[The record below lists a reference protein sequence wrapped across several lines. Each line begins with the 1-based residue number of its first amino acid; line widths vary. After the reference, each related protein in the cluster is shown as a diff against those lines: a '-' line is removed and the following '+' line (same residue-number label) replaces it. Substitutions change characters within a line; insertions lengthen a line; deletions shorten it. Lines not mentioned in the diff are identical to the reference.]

1 MSEQKEKKKLPI
13 PGQRIVRSSVAVACC
28 FIIYYLRG
36 QQGIPFYSALAV
48 LQCIQPYTDSTKNM
62 GKKRTTGTLIGAFWG
77 LVMLL
82 ILIAVSGGKME
93 DMHVSILQY
102 LLISIF
108 TGIVL
113 YSTVLLDCTNSSYFS
128 CVVFLSITVNHIT
141 DENPFLF
148 VLNRVVDTMIGVVLA
163 ILINK
168 IHMPRKK
175 QKDILFVSG
184 VDDTILTKQ
193 MTLTSYSKV
202 ELNRLI
208 DDGMKFTISSRRT
221 PASIREALPGVH
233 IKCPVIAMDGAVL
246 YDMNENAYL
255 QKYAIPKEQA
265 AFMND
270 LLKKYDIA
278 YFANTVVDDLLVIYY
293 EDLKNISMKG
303 VYERR
308 RKSLYRNYVKTN
320 QPVCENIV
328 YFFGVDTMEKLEA
341 FCQALEEADE
351 AGDFRFVLSKS
362 QYVEGYGNVKIY
374 HKDATR
380 ENMLENLKEYLGVE
394 KTMTFGSI
402 PGRYDIF
409 VEDSNGDVM
418 VKELKKQFG
427 PISLRVLL
435 KDET

>member
-1 MSEQKEKKKLPI
+1 MSEQQEKKKKKIPI
-13 PGQRIVRSSVAVACC
+13 PGQRIVRSAIAVACC
-28 FIIYYLRG
+28 FVIYYIRG

-77 LVMLL
+77 LIMLL

-102 LLISIF
+102 LLISVF
-108 TGIVL
+108 TGVVL

-168 IHMPRKK
+168 VHMPRKK
-175 QKDILFVSG
+175 LKDILFVSG
-184 VDDTILTKQ
+184 VDDTILTKE

-208 DDGMKFTISSRRT
+208 DDGMKFTISSMRT

-233 IKCPVIAMDGAVL
+233 IKNPVIAMDGAVL

-255 QKYAIPKEQA
+255 QKCAMSKDQA
-265 AFMND
+265 QFMTD
-270 LLKKYDIA
+270 QLKKYELA
-278 YFANTVVDDLLVIYY
+278 YFTNTVVDDLLVIYY
-293 EDLKNISMKG
+293 EELSNISMKG

-308 RKSLYRNYVKTN
+308 RKSLYRNYVKTD
-320 QPVCENIV
+320 QPMYENVV
-328 YFFGVDTMEKLEA
+328 YLFVVDTMDKLQK
-341 FCQALEEADE
+341 FYDQVQQMEEASDY
-351 AGDFRFVLSKS
+351 RLVLNES
-362 QYVEGYGNVKIY
+362 QYLEDYGNIKIY

-380 ENMLENLKEYLGVE
+380 DKMLKNLKEYLGVE

-402 PGRYDIF
+402 PGKYDIF

-418 VKELKKQFG
+418 VKELKKQFE
-427 PISLRVLL
+427 PITFWGKR
-435 KDET
+435 

>member
-1 MSEQKEKKKLPI
+1 MSEQREKKKKKIPI
-13 PGQRIVRSSVAVACC
+13 PGQRIVRSAIAVACC
-28 FIIYYLRG
+28 FVIYYIRG

-62 GKKRTTGTLIGAFWG
+62 GKKRTIGTLIGAFWG
-77 LVMLL
+77 LVLLL
-82 ILIAVSGGKME
+82 ILIAVNGGRMA
-93 DMHVSILQY
+93 DMQESALQY
-102 LLISIF
+102 LLVSVF

-168 IHMPRKK
+168 VHMPRKK
-175 QKDILFVSG
+175 RKDVLFVSG
-184 VDDTILTKQ
+184 VDDTILTKE

-208 DDGMKFTISSRRT
+208 DDGMKFTISSMRT

-233 IKCPVIAMDGAVL
+233 IKIPVIAMDGAVL

-255 QKYAIPKEQA
+255 QKYTMSYDQAQFMTEQ
-265 AFMND
+265 
-270 LLKKYDIA
+270 LKKYEVA

-293 EDLKNISMKG
+293 ESLSNKSMQG
-303 VYERR
+303 VYDRR
-308 RKSLYRNYVKTN
+308 RKSLYRNYVKTD
-320 QPVCENIV
+320 QPVYENIV
-328 YFFGVDTMEKLEA
+328 YFFCVDTMEKLQKFYDAMQEM
-341 FCQALEEADE
+341 QEVSQY
-351 AGDFRFVLSKS
+351 RFVLNKS
-362 QYVEGYGNVKIY
+362 QYFEGYGNIKIY

-380 ENMLENLKEYLGVE
+380 ENMLEQLKKHMEVE
-394 KTMTFGSI
+394 ETMTFGSI
-402 PGRYDIF
+402 PGKYDIF
-409 VEDSNGDVM
+409 VEDSDGNVM
-418 VKELKKQFG
+418 VKELKKQFE
-427 PISLRVLL
+427 PIAFFA
-435 KDET
+435 DN

>member
-1 MSEQKEKKKLPI
+1 MSEQQEKKKKKMPI
-13 PGQRIVRSSVAVACC
+13 PGQRIIRSAIAVACC
-28 FIIYYLRG
+28 FVIYYIRG

-77 LVMLL
+77 LIMLL

-102 LLISIF
+102 LLISVF
-108 TGIVL
+108 TGVVL

-168 IHMPRKK
+168 VHMPRRKL
-175 QKDILFVSG
+175 KDILFVSG
-184 VDDTILTKQ
+184 VDDTILTKE

-208 DDGMKFTISSRRT
+208 DDGMKFTISSMRT

-233 IKCPVIAMDGAVL
+233 IKNPVIAMDGAVL

-255 QKYAIPKEQA
+255 KKCTMSRDQA
-265 AFMND
+265 QFMTD
-270 LLKKYDIA
+270 QLKKYELA
-278 YFANTVVDDLLVIYY
+278 YFTNTVVDDLLVIYY
-293 EDLKNISMKG
+293 EELSNISMKG

-308 RKSLYRNYVKTN
+308 RKSLYRNYVKTD
-320 QPVCENIV
+320 QPMYENVV
-328 YFFGVDTMEKLEA
+328 YLFVVDTMDKLRR
-341 FCQALEEADE
+341 FYDQLQQMEEAADY
-351 AGDFRFVLSKS
+351 RLVLNES
-362 QYVEGYGNVKIY
+362 QYLEGYGNIKIY

-380 ENMLENLKEYLGVE
+380 DKMLKNLKEYLGVE

-402 PGRYDIF
+402 PGKYDIF

-418 VKELKKQFG
+418 VKELKKQFE
-427 PISLRVLL
+427 PITFGGKR
-435 KDET
+435 

>member
-1 MSEQKEKKKLPI
+1 MSEQQEKKKKKMPI
-13 PGQRIVRSSVAVACC
+13 PGQRIIRSAIAVACC
-28 FIIYYLRG
+28 FVIYYIRG

-77 LVMLL
+77 LIMLL

-102 LLISIF
+102 LLISVF
-108 TGIVL
+108 TGVVL

-168 IHMPRKK
+168 VHMPRRKL
-175 QKDILFVSG
+175 KDILFVSG
-184 VDDTILTKQ
+184 VDDTILTKE

-208 DDGMKFTISSRRT
+208 DDGMKFTISSMRT

-233 IKCPVIAMDGAVL
+233 IKNPVIAMDGAVL

-255 QKYAIPKEQA
+255 KKCTMSRDQA
-265 AFMND
+265 QFMTD
-270 LLKKYDIA
+270 QLKKYELA
-278 YFANTVVDDLLVIYY
+278 YFTNTVVDDLLVIYY
-293 EDLKNISMKG
+293 EELSNISMKG

-308 RKSLYRNYVKTN
+308 RKSLYRNYVKTD
-320 QPVCENIV
+320 QPMYENVV
-328 YFFGVDTMEKLEA
+328 YLFVVDTMDKLRR
-341 FCQALEEADE
+341 FYDQLQQMEEAADY
-351 AGDFRFVLSKS
+351 RLVLNES
-362 QYVEGYGNVKIY
+362 QYLEGYGNIKIY

-380 ENMLENLKEYLGVE
+380 DKMLKNLKEYLGVE

-402 PGRYDIF
+402 PGKYDIF

-418 VKELKKQFG
+418 VKELKKQFE
-427 PISLRVLL
+427 PITFWGKR
-435 KDET
+435 

>member
-1 MSEQKEKKKLPI
+1 MSEQREKKKKKIPI
-13 PGQRIVRSSVAVACC
+13 PGQRIVRSAIAVACC
-28 FIIYYLRG
+28 FVIYYIRG

-62 GKKRTTGTLIGAFWG
+62 GKKRTIGTLIGAFWG
-77 LVMLL
+77 LVLLL
-82 ILIAVSGGKME
+82 ILIAVNGGRMA
-93 DMHVSILQY
+93 DMQESALQY
-102 LLISIF
+102 LLVSVF

-168 IHMPRKK
+168 VHMPRKK
-175 QKDILFVSG
+175 RKDVLFVSG
-184 VDDTILTKQ
+184 VDDTILTKE

-208 DDGMKFTISSRRT
+208 DDGMKFTISSMRT

-233 IKCPVIAMDGAVL
+233 IKIPVIAMDGAVL

-255 QKYAIPKEQA
+255 QKYTMSHDQA
-265 AFMND
+265 QFMTKQ
-270 LLKKYDIA
+270 LKKYEVA

-293 EDLKNISMKG
+293 ESLSNKSMQG
-303 VYERR
+303 VYDRR
-308 RKSLYRNYVKTN
+308 RKSLYRNYVKTD
-320 QPVCENIV
+320 QPVYENIV
-328 YFFGVDTMEKLEA
+328 YFFCVDTMEKLQKFYDAMQEM
-341 FCQALEEADE
+341 QEVSQY
-351 AGDFRFVLSKS
+351 RFVLNKS
-362 QYVEGYGNVKIY
+362 QYFEGYGNIKIY

-380 ENMLENLKEYLGVE
+380 ENMLEQLKKHMEVE
-394 KTMTFGSI
+394 ETMTFGSI
-402 PGRYDIF
+402 PGKYDIF
-409 VEDSNGDVM
+409 VEDSDGNVM
-418 VKELKKQFG
+418 VKELKKQFE
-427 PISLRVLL
+427 PIAFFA
-435 KDET
+435 DN

>member
-1 MSEQKEKKKLPI
+1 MSEQQEKKKKKIPI
-13 PGQRIVRSSVAVACC
+13 PGQRIIRSAIAVACC
-28 FIIYYLRG
+28 FVIYNIRG

-77 LVMLL
+77 LIMLL

-102 LLISIF
+102 LLISVF
-108 TGIVL
+108 TGVVL

-168 IHMPRKK
+168 VHMPRKK
-175 QKDILFVSG
+175 LKDILFVSG
-184 VDDTILTKQ
+184 VDDTILTKE

-208 DDGMKFTISSRRT
+208 DDGMKFTISSMRT

-233 IKCPVIAMDGAVL
+233 IKNPVIAMDGAVL

-255 QKYAIPKEQA
+255 KKCTMSRDQA
-265 AFMND
+265 QFMTD
-270 LLKKYDIA
+270 QLKKYELA
-278 YFANTVVDDLLVIYY
+278 YFTNTVVDDLLVIYY
-293 EDLKNISMKG
+293 EELSNISMKG

-308 RKSLYRNYVKTN
+308 RKSLYRNYVKTD
-320 QPVCENIV
+320 QPMYENVV
-328 YFFGVDTMEKLEA
+328 YLFVVDTMDKLRR
-341 FCQALEEADE
+341 FYDQLQQMEEAADY
-351 AGDFRFVLSKS
+351 RLVLNES
-362 QYVEGYGNVKIY
+362 QYLEGYGNIKIY

-380 ENMLENLKEYLGVE
+380 DKMLKTLKEYLGVE

-402 PGRYDIF
+402 PGKYDIF

-418 VKELKKQFG
+418 VKELKKQFE
-427 PISLRVLL
+427 PITFWGKR
-435 KDET
+435 

>member
-1 MSEQKEKKKLPI
+1 MSEQREKKKKKIPI
-13 PGQRIVRSSVAVACC
+13 PGQRIVRSAIAVACC
-28 FIIYYLRG
+28 FVIYYIRG

-62 GKKRTTGTLIGAFWG
+62 GKKRTIGTLIGAFWG
-77 LVMLL
+77 LVLLL
-82 ILIAVSGGKME
+82 ILIAVNGGRMA
-93 DMHVSILQY
+93 DMQESALQY
-102 LLISIF
+102 LLVSVF

-168 IHMPRKK
+168 VHMPRKK
-175 QKDILFVSG
+175 RKDVLFVSG
-184 VDDTILTKQ
+184 VDDTILTKE

-208 DDGMKFTISSRRT
+208 DDGMKFTISSMRT

-233 IKCPVIAMDGAVL
+233 IKIPVIAMDGAVL

-255 QKYAIPKEQA
+255 QKYTMSHDQAQFMTEQ
-265 AFMND
+265 
-270 LLKKYDIA
+270 LKKYEVA

-293 EDLKNISMKG
+293 ESLSNKSMQG
-303 VYERR
+303 VYDRR
-308 RKSLYRNYVKTN
+308 RKSLYRNYVKTD
-320 QPVCENIV
+320 QPVYENIV
-328 YFFGVDTMEKLEA
+328 YFFCVDTMEKLQKFYDAMQEL
-341 FCQALEEADE
+341 QEVSQY
-351 AGDFRFVLSKS
+351 RFVLNKS
-362 QYVEGYGNVKIY
+362 QYFEGYGNIKIY

-380 ENMLENLKEYLGVE
+380 ENMLEQLKKHMEVE
-394 KTMTFGSI
+394 ETMTFGSI
-402 PGRYDIF
+402 PGKYDIF
-409 VEDSNGDVM
+409 VEDSDGNVM
-418 VKELKKQFG
+418 VKELKKQFE
-427 PISLRVLL
+427 PIAFFA
-435 KDET
+435 DN

>member
-1 MSEQKEKKKLPI
+1 MSEQQEKKKKKIPI
-13 PGQRIVRSSVAVACC
+13 PGQRIIRSAIAVACC
-28 FIIYYLRG
+28 FVIYYIRG

-77 LVMLL
+77 LIMLL

-102 LLISIF
+102 LLISVF
-108 TGIVL
+108 TGVVL

-168 IHMPRKK
+168 VHMPRKK
-175 QKDILFVSG
+175 LKDILFVSG
-184 VDDTILTKQ
+184 VDDTILTKE

-208 DDGMKFTISSRRT
+208 DDGMKFTISSMRT

-233 IKCPVIAMDGAVL
+233 IKNPVIAMDGAVL

-255 QKYAIPKEQA
+255 KKCTMSRDQA
-265 AFMND
+265 QFMTD
-270 LLKKYDIA
+270 QLKKYELA
-278 YFANTVVDDLLVIYY
+278 YFTNTVVDDLLVIYY
-293 EDLKNISMKG
+293 EELSNISMKG

-308 RKSLYRNYVKTN
+308 RKSLYRNYVKTD
-320 QPVCENIV
+320 QPMYENVV
-328 YFFGVDTMEKLEA
+328 YLFVVDTMDKLRR
-341 FCQALEEADE
+341 FYDQLQQMEEAADY
-351 AGDFRFVLSKS
+351 RLVLNES
-362 QYVEGYGNVKIY
+362 QYLEGYGNIKIY

-380 ENMLENLKEYLGVE
+380 DKMLKNLKEYLGVE

-402 PGRYDIF
+402 PGKYDIF

-418 VKELKKQFG
+418 VKELKKQFE
-427 PISLRVLL
+427 PITFWGKR
-435 KDET
+435 

>member
-1 MSEQKEKKKLPI
+1 MSEQQEKKKKKMPI
-13 PGQRIVRSSVAVACC
+13 PGQRIIRSAIAVACC
-28 FIIYYLRG
+28 FVIYYIRG

-77 LVMLL
+77 LIMLL

-102 LLISIF
+102 LLISVF
-108 TGIVL
+108 TGVVL

-168 IHMPRKK
+168 VHMPRKK
-175 QKDILFVSG
+175 LKDILFVSG
-184 VDDTILTKQ
+184 VDDTILTKE

-208 DDGMKFTISSRRT
+208 DDGMKFTISSMRT

-233 IKCPVIAMDGAVL
+233 IKNPVIAMDGAVL

-255 QKYAIPKEQA
+255 KKCTMSRDQA
-265 AFMND
+265 QFMTD
-270 LLKKYDIA
+270 QLKKYELA
-278 YFANTVVDDLLVIYY
+278 YFTNTVVDDLLVIYY
-293 EDLKNISMKG
+293 EELSNISMKG

-308 RKSLYRNYVKTN
+308 RKSLYRNYVKTD
-320 QPVCENIV
+320 QPMYENVV
-328 YFFGVDTMEKLEA
+328 YLFVVDTMDKLRR
-341 FCQALEEADE
+341 FYDQLQQMEEAADY
-351 AGDFRFVLSKS
+351 RLVLNES
-362 QYVEGYGNVKIY
+362 QYLEGYGNIKIY

-380 ENMLENLKEYLGVE
+380 DKMLKTLKEYLGVE

-402 PGRYDIF
+402 PGKYDIF

-418 VKELKKQFG
+418 VKELKKQFE
-427 PISLRVLL
+427 PI
-435 KDET
+435 TFWGWTH

>member
-1 MSEQKEKKKLPI
+1 MSEQQEKKKKKIPI
-13 PGQRIVRSSVAVACC
+13 PGQRIVRSAIAVACC
-28 FIIYYLRG
+28 FVIYYIRG

-77 LVMLL
+77 LIMLL

-102 LLISIF
+102 LLISVF
-108 TGIVL
+108 TGVVL

-168 IHMPRKK
+168 VHMPRKK
-175 QKDILFVSG
+175 LKDILFVSG
-184 VDDTILTKQ
+184 VDDTILTKE

-208 DDGMKFTISSRRT
+208 DDGMKFTISSMRT

-233 IKCPVIAMDGAVL
+233 IKNPVIAMDGAVL

-255 QKYAIPKEQA
+255 KKCTMSRDQA
-265 AFMND
+265 QFMTD
-270 LLKKYDIA
+270 QLKKYELA
-278 YFANTVVDDLLVIYY
+278 YFTNTVVDDLLVIYY
-293 EDLKNISMKG
+293 EELSNISMKG

-308 RKSLYRNYVKTN
+308 RKSLYRNYVKTD
-320 QPVCENIV
+320 QPMYENVV
-328 YFFGVDTMEKLEA
+328 YLFVVDTMDKLQK
-341 FCQALEEADE
+341 FYDQVQQMEEASDY
-351 AGDFRFVLSKS
+351 RLVLNES
-362 QYVEGYGNVKIY
+362 QYLEDYGNIKIY

-380 ENMLENLKEYLGVE
+380 DKMLKNLKEYLGVE

-402 PGRYDIF
+402 PGKYDIF

-418 VKELKKQFG
+418 VKELKKQFE
-427 PISLRVLL
+427 PITFWGKR
-435 KDET
+435 

>member
-1 MSEQKEKKKLPI
+1 MSEQQEKKKKKIPI
-13 PGQRIVRSSVAVACC
+13 PGQRIIRSAIAVACC
-28 FIIYYLRG
+28 FVIYYIRG

-77 LVMLL
+77 LIMLL

-102 LLISIF
+102 LLISVF
-108 TGIVL
+108 TGVVL

-168 IHMPRKK
+168 VHMPRKK
-175 QKDILFVSG
+175 LKDILFVSG
-184 VDDTILTKQ
+184 VDDTILTKE

-208 DDGMKFTISSRRT
+208 DDGMKFTISSMRT

-233 IKCPVIAMDGAVL
+233 IKNPVIAMDGAVL

-255 QKYAIPKEQA
+255 QKCTMSKDQA
-265 AFMND
+265 QFMTD
-270 LLKKYDIA
+270 QLKKYELA
-278 YFANTVVDDLLVIYY
+278 YFTNTVVDDLLVIYY
-293 EDLKNISMKG
+293 EELSNISMKG

-308 RKSLYRNYVKTN
+308 RKSLYRNYVKTDR
-320 QPVCENIV
+320 PMYENVV
-328 YFFGVDTMEKLEA
+328 YLFVVDTMDKLQK
-341 FCQALEEADE
+341 FYDQVQQMEEASDY
-351 AGDFRFVLSKS
+351 RLVLNES
-362 QYVEGYGNVKIY
+362 QYLEDYGNIKIY

-380 ENMLENLKEYLGVE
+380 DKMLKNLKEYLGVE

-402 PGRYDIF
+402 PGKYDIF

-418 VKELKKQFG
+418 VKELKKQFE
-427 PISLRVLL
+427 PITFWGKR
-435 KDET
+435 

>member
-1 MSEQKEKKKLPI
+1 MSEQREKKKKKIPI
-13 PGQRIVRSSVAVACC
+13 PGQRIVRSAIAVACC
-28 FIIYYLRG
+28 FVIYYIRG

-62 GKKRTTGTLIGAFWG
+62 GKKRTIGTLIGAFWG
-77 LVMLL
+77 LVLLL
-82 ILIAVSGGKME
+82 ILIAVNGGRMA
-93 DMHVSILQY
+93 DMQESALQY
-102 LLISIF
+102 LLVSVF

-168 IHMPRKK
+168 VHMPRKK
-175 QKDILFVSG
+175 RKDVLFVSG
-184 VDDTILTKQ
+184 VDDTILTKE

-208 DDGMKFTISSRRT
+208 DDGMKFTISSMRT

-233 IKCPVIAMDGAVL
+233 IKIPVIAMDGAVL

-255 QKYAIPKEQA
+255 QKYTMSYDQAQFMTEQ
-265 AFMND
+265 
-270 LLKKYDIA
+270 LKKYEVA

-293 EDLKNISMKG
+293 ESLSNKSMQG
-303 VYERR
+303 VYDRR
-308 RKSLYRNYVKTN
+308 RKSLYRNYVKTD
-320 QPVCENIV
+320 QPVYENIV
-328 YFFGVDTMEKLEA
+328 YFFCVDTMEKLQKFYDAMQEM
-341 FCQALEEADE
+341 QEVSQY
-351 AGDFRFVLSKS
+351 RFVLNKS
-362 QYVEGYGNVKIY
+362 QYFEGYGNIKIY

-380 ENMLENLKEYLGVE
+380 ENMLEQLKKHMEVE
-394 KTMTFGSI
+394 ETMTFGSI
-402 PGRYDIF
+402 PGKYDIF
-409 VEDSNGDVM
+409 VEDSDGNVM
-418 VKELKKQFG
+418 VKELKKQFE
-427 PISLRVLL
+427 PIAFFL
-435 KDET
+435 

>member
-1 MSEQKEKKKLPI
+1 MSEQREKKKKKIPI
-13 PGQRIVRSSVAVACC
+13 PGQRIVRSAIAVACC
-28 FIIYYLRG
+28 FVIYYIRG

-62 GKKRTTGTLIGAFWG
+62 GKKRTIGTLIGAFWG
-77 LVMLL
+77 LVLLL
-82 ILIAVSGGKME
+82 ILIAVNGGRMA
-93 DMHVSILQY
+93 DMQESALQY
-102 LLISIF
+102 LLVSVF

-168 IHMPRKK
+168 VHMPRKK
-175 QKDILFVSG
+175 RKDVLFVSG
-184 VDDTILTKQ
+184 VDDTILTKE

-208 DDGMKFTISSRRT
+208 DDGMKFTISSMRT

-233 IKCPVIAMDGAVL
+233 IKIPVIAMDGAVL

-255 QKYAIPKEQA
+255 QKYTMSYDQAQFMTEQ
-265 AFMND
+265 
-270 LLKKYDIA
+270 LKKYEVA

-293 EDLKNISMKG
+293 ESLSNKSMQG
-303 VYERR
+303 VYDRR
-308 RKSLYRNYVKTN
+308 RKSLYRNYVKTD
-320 QPVCENIV
+320 QPVYENIV
-328 YFFGVDTMEKLEA
+328 YFFCVDTMEKLQKFYDAMQEL
-341 FCQALEEADE
+341 QEVSQY
-351 AGDFRFVLSKS
+351 RFVLNKS
-362 QYVEGYGNVKIY
+362 QYFEGYGNIKIY

-380 ENMLENLKEYLGVE
+380 ENMLEQLKKHMEVE
-394 KTMTFGSI
+394 ETMTFGSI
-402 PGRYDIF
+402 PGKYDIF
-409 VEDSNGDVM
+409 VEDSDGNVM
-418 VKELKKQFG
+418 VKELKKQFE
-427 PISLRVLL
+427 PIAFFA
-435 KDET
+435 DN

>member
-1 MSEQKEKKKLPI
+1 MSEQQEKKKKKMPI
-13 PGQRIVRSSVAVACC
+13 PGQRIIRSAIAVACC
-28 FIIYYLRG
+28 FVIYYIRG

-77 LVMLL
+77 LIMLL

-102 LLISIF
+102 LLISVF
-108 TGIVL
+108 TGVVL

-168 IHMPRKK
+168 VHMPRKK
-175 QKDILFVSG
+175 LKDILFVSG
-184 VDDTILTKQ
+184 VDDTILTKE

-208 DDGMKFTISSRRT
+208 DDGMKFTISSMRT

-233 IKCPVIAMDGAVL
+233 IKNPVIAMDGAVL

-255 QKYAIPKEQA
+255 KKCTMSRDQA
-265 AFMND
+265 QFMTD
-270 LLKKYDIA
+270 QLKKYELA
-278 YFANTVVDDLLVIYY
+278 YFTNTVVDDLLVIYY
-293 EDLKNISMKG
+293 EELSNISMKG

-308 RKSLYRNYVKTN
+308 RKSLYRNYVKTD
-320 QPVCENIV
+320 QPMYENVV
-328 YFFGVDTMEKLEA
+328 YLFVVDTMDKLRR
-341 FCQALEEADE
+341 FYDQLQQMEEAADY
-351 AGDFRFVLSKS
+351 RLVLNES
-362 QYVEGYGNVKIY
+362 QYLEGYGNIKIY

-380 ENMLENLKEYLGVE
+380 DKMLKTLKEYLGVE

-402 PGRYDIF
+402 PGKYDIF

-418 VKELKKQFG
+418 VKELKKQFE
-427 PISLRVLL
+427 PITFWGKR
-435 KDET
+435 

>member
-1 MSEQKEKKKLPI
+1 MSEQKEKKKKKLPI
-13 PGQRIVRSSVAVACC
+13 PGQRIVRSAIAVACC
-28 FIIYYLRG
+28 FAIYYIRG

-93 DMHVSILQY
+93 DIHVSILQY

-108 TGIVL
+108 TGVVL

-168 IHMPRKK
+168 VHMPRKK
-175 QKDILFVSG
+175 NKDILFVSG
-184 VDDTILTKQ
+184 VDDTILTKE

-221 PASIREALPGVH
+221 PASIREVLPGVH
-233 IKCPVIAMDGAVL
+233 IKNPVIAMDGAVL

-255 QKYAIPKEQA
+255 QKYAMSKDQA
-265 AFMND
+265 SFMTN
-270 LLKKYDIA
+270 LLKKYGIA
-278 YFANTVVDDLLVIYY
+278 YFTNTVVDNLLVIYY
-293 EDLKNISMKG
+293 EDLSNISMKG

-320 QPVCENIV
+320 QPMYENVV
-328 YFFGVDTMEKLEA
+328 YLFGVDTMEKLQV
-341 FCQALEEADE
+341 FCHAMEQSEEASDY
-351 AGDFRFVLSKS
+351 RYVLSKS
-362 QYVEGYGNVKIY
+362 QYFEGYGNIKIY

-380 ENMLENLKEYLGVE
+380 ENMLSQLKEYMGVE
-394 KTMTFGSI
+394 ETMTFGSI
-402 PGRYDIF
+402 PGKYDVF
-409 VEDSNGDVM
+409 VEDSDGTVM
-418 VKELKKQFG
+418 VKELKKRFEPVAFFG
-427 PISLRVLL
+427 QA
-435 KDET
+435 KQ

>member
-1 MSEQKEKKKLPI
+1 MSEQQEKKKKTIPI
-13 PGQRIVRSSVAVACC
+13 PGQRIVRSALAVACC
-28 FIIYYLRG
+28 FAIYYIRG

-82 ILIAVSGGKME
+82 ILIAVSGGRME
-93 DMHVSILQY
+93 DMQVSILQY
-102 LLISIF
+102 LLISVF
-108 TGIVL
+108 TGVVL

-168 IHMPRKK
+168 VHMPRKK
-175 QKDILFVSG
+175 NKDILFVSG
-184 VDDTILTKQ
+184 VDDTILTKK

-255 QKYAIPKEQA
+255 QKYAMSQDQA
-265 AFMND
+265 SFMTK

-278 YFANTVVDDLLVIYY
+278 YFANTVVDNLLVIYY
-293 EDLKNISMKG
+293 EDLSNISIKG

-308 RKSLYRNYVKTN
+308 RKSLYRNYVKTD
-320 QPVCENIV
+320 QPVYDNVV
-328 YFFGVDTMEKLEA
+328 YFFGVDTMEKLEV
-341 FCQALEEADE
+341 FCQALDQSEEASDY
-351 AGDFRFVLSKS
+351 RYVLSKS
-362 QYVEGYGNVKIY
+362 QYFEGYGNIKIY
-374 HKDATR
+374 HEDATR
-380 ENMLENLKEYLGVE
+380 ENMLQNLKEYMGLE

-402 PGRYDIF
+402 SGKYDIF

-418 VKELKKQFG
+418 VKELKKQFE
-427 PISLRVLL
+427 PIAFL
-435 KDET
+435 

>member
-1 MSEQKEKKKLPI
+1 MSEQQEKKKKKIPI
-13 PGQRIVRSSVAVACC
+13 PGQRIIRSAIAVACC
-28 FIIYYLRG
+28 FVIYYIRG

-77 LVMLL
+77 LIMLL

-102 LLISIF
+102 LLISVF
-108 TGIVL
+108 TGVVL

-168 IHMPRKK
+168 VHMPRKK
-175 QKDILFVSG
+175 LKDILFVSG
-184 VDDTILTKQ
+184 VDDTILTKE

-208 DDGMKFTISSRRT
+208 DDGMKFTISSMRT

-233 IKCPVIAMDGAVL
+233 IKNPVIAMDGAVL

-255 QKYAIPKEQA
+255 QKCTMSKDQA
-265 AFMND
+265 QFMTD
-270 LLKKYDIA
+270 QLKKYELA
-278 YFANTVVDDLLVIYY
+278 YFTNTVVDDLLVIYY
-293 EDLKNISMKG
+293 EELSNISMKG

-308 RKSLYRNYVKTN
+308 RKSLYRNYVKTD
-320 QPVCENIV
+320 QPMYENVV
-328 YFFGVDTMEKLEA
+328 YLFVVDTMDKLQK
-341 FCQALEEADE
+341 FYDQVQQMEEASDY
-351 AGDFRFVLSKS
+351 RLVLNES
-362 QYVEGYGNVKIY
+362 QYLEDYGNIKIY

-380 ENMLENLKEYLGVE
+380 DKMLKNLKEYLGVE

-402 PGRYDIF
+402 PGKYDIF

-418 VKELKKQFG
+418 VKELKKQFE
-427 PISLRVLL
+427 PITFWGKR
-435 KDET
+435 

>member
-1 MSEQKEKKKLPI
+1 MSEQQEKKKKKMPI
-13 PGQRIVRSSVAVACC
+13 PGQRIIRSAIAVACC
-28 FIIYYLRG
+28 FVIYYIRG

-77 LVMLL
+77 LIMLL

-102 LLISIF
+102 LLISVF
-108 TGIVL
+108 TGVVL

-168 IHMPRKK
+168 VHMPRRKL
-175 QKDILFVSG
+175 KDILFVSG
-184 VDDTILTKQ
+184 VDDTILTKE

-208 DDGMKFTISSRRT
+208 DDGMKFTISSMRT

-233 IKCPVIAMDGAVL
+233 IKNPVIAMDGAVL

-255 QKYAIPKEQA
+255 KKCTMSRDQA
-265 AFMND
+265 QFMTD
-270 LLKKYDIA
+270 QLKKYELA
-278 YFANTVVDDLLVIYY
+278 YFTNTVVDDLLVIYY
-293 EDLKNISMKG
+293 EELSNISMKG

-308 RKSLYRNYVKTN
+308 RKSLYRNYVKTD
-320 QPVCENIV
+320 QPMYENVV
-328 YFFGVDTMEKLEA
+328 YLFVVDTMDKLRR
-341 FCQALEEADE
+341 FYDQLQQMEEAADY
-351 AGDFRFVLSKS
+351 RLVLNES
-362 QYVEGYGNVKIY
+362 QYLEGYGNIKIY

-380 ENMLENLKEYLGVE
+380 DKMLKTLKEYLGVE

-402 PGRYDIF
+402 PGKYDIF

-418 VKELKKQFG
+418 VKELKKQFE
-427 PISLRVLL
+427 PITFWGKR
-435 KDET
+435 